1 MEKSREYDILR
12 STFAQALE
20 TTMVQTPEDRQ
31 VPKRMQARG
40 YKAITVYLKKS
51 TANVLKL
58 YCGTLKRSQSE
69 FLGELA
75 EQALKKEGLIE

>member
-1 MEKSREYDILR
+1 
-12 STFAQALE
+12 
-20 TTMVQTPEDRQ
+20 MVVKPGGPG

-51 TANVLKL
+51 TANVLKM
-58 YCGTLKRSQSE
+58 YCGTLKKSQSE

-75 EQALKKEGLIE
+75 ENALKEQGLIE